1 MRFWVLFYQIT
12 NNVGIYKLKFFHIST
27 LSLRVV
33 YSLLKSNAQNRLI
46 SKFSKLFM
54 LTNSVGWTLG
64 YHQRPVESSEVL
76 QSLKL

>member
-27 LSLRVV
+27 LSLHVV
-33 YSLLKSNAQNRLI
+33 YSLFKSNAQNRLI

-54 LTNSVGWTLG
+54 LTNSVGCTLG